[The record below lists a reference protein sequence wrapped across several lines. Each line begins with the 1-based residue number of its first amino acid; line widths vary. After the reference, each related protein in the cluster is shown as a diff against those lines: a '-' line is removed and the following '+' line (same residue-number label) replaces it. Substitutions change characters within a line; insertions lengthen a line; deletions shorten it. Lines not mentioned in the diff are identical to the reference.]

1 MAEIPMVDA
10 FRRRVSEHPGAPAVT
25 VADLTLTFEAL
36 DERTDRLAR
45 RLVAA
50 GAGPGRIVALA
61 LANSVEFIE
70 VALATLKAG
79 ATPLPLSHR
88 LPTAERRASVDLADA
103 AVVIGADPD
112 DHPGRRCVRRAE
124 DLPAAAGDA
133 GLAVVVSPSWKAAT
147 SGGST
152 GVPKLIITT
161 TPAVVD
167 ADAPP
172 DYLLPR
178 RSTVLIPGPLHHTAP
193 FAMALLALFHGNHLV
208 VEPRFDAATTLAD
221 LGRYR
226 AEFVLLV
233 PTMMHR
239 IWRLPAETRQIDLS
253 ALRTAF
259 HMASSCPE
267 WLKEAWIDWLGP
279 DRIFELYGASTPS
292 SRSNRGSMSRRCAVM
307 SPTSSCRTRPP
318 GPMTSSTRHCG
329 TRRARS
335 ARPTWSPGSR
345 SGRRSSGSWRRP
357 GPRPSSSLR
366 RAADGTASP

>member
-1 MAEIPMVDA
+1 MAEIPMVEA
-10 FRRRVSEHPGAPAVT
+10 FRRRVSQHPGAPALT

-61 LANSVEFIE
+61 LPNSVEFIE

-88 LPTAERRASVDLADA
+88 LPPVERRAIVDLADA

-112 DHPGRRCVRRAE
+112 DHPGRRCVQRA
-124 DLPAAAGDA
+124 DHLPEAAGDA
-133 GLAVVVSPSWKAAT
+133 ELAVMVSPSWKAAT

-178 RSTVLIPGPLHHTAP
+178 RSTVL
-193 FAMALLALFHGNHLV
+193 
-208 VEPRFDAATTLAD
+208 
-221 LGRYR
+221 
-226 AEFVLLV
+226 
-233 PTMMHR
+233 
-239 IWRLPAETRQIDLS
+239 
-253 ALRTAF
+253 
-259 HMASSCPE
+259 
-267 WLKEAWIDWLGP
+267 
-279 DRIFELYGASTPS
+279 
-292 SRSNRGSMSRRCAVM
+292 
-307 SPTSSCRTRPP
+307 
-318 GPMTSSTRHCG
+318 
-329 TRRARS
+329 
-335 ARPTWSPGSR
+335 
-345 SGRRSSGSWRRP
+345 
-357 GPRPSSSLR
+357 
-366 RAADGTASP
+366 